1 KVFAPGEVQAGRGG
15 SVDDHLR
22 IDAIGH
28 VGARPVSVLRVLDDA
43 HAAAGLERFPY
54 VAKHD
59 HGLFERVERV
69 DDEHRVQFA
78 GRQIRILR
86 LPEHRPYV
94 LQLLTF
100 DAPLDGLEH
109 LRLDVFG
116 VDDAVRADTAREANR
131 EPAAAGAEVGDARA
145 FGDAQGVHDLFGF
158 LPRIALGPFRSE
170 EHTS

>member
-1 KVFAPGEVQAGRGG
+1 
-15 SVDDHLR
+15 
-22 IDAIGH
+22 
-28 VGARPVSVLRVLDDA
+28 
-43 HAAAGLERFPY
+43 
-54 VAKHD
+54 
-59 HGLFERVERV
+59 
-69 DDEHRVQFA
+69 

-158 LPRIALGPFRSE
+158 LPRIAVGPFERAEIFRWEEPAVPGAILRSGAACRHQ
-170 EHTS
+170 EHEDEREHACHRFGRALRVRAFVDVRLPPAMPGSVIASGERMASTVLR